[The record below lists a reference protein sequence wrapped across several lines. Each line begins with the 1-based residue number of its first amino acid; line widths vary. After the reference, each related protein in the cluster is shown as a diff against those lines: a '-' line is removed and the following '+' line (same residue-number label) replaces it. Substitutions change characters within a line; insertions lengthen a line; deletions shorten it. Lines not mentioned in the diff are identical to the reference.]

1 MARPVGKVPEAK
13 HLPTIGGVCHAAAV
27 LYLYHAIR
35 RQPVTDL
42 LTPISVGTVAESVY
56 VAIGLFTIGYVMV
69 HVAVAHRRYTP
80 LLAAVTFYVGAT
92 YTSWRD
98 IQSALDSGVEPLLTI
113 RLDAIYV
120 YWWIFP
126 LTAIVLLW
134 VLEDLARG
142 IVRRR

>member
-1 MARPVGKVPEAK
+1 MGTVPEVE
-13 HLPTIGGVCHAAAV
+13 HLPAIGGVCYAAAV

-42 LTPISVGTVAESVY
+42 LTPLSHGTVAESAY

-69 HVAVAHRRYTP
+69 HVAVAHRQYIP
-80 LLAAVTFYVGAT
+80 MIAAVTFYVGAT

-113 RLDAIYV
+113 RLDTIYV
-120 YWWIFP
+120 YWWIVP

-134 VLEDLARG
+134 VLEDQARG
-142 IVRRR
+142 IVRRH